1 VLLTGVDELHGE
13 LAEVGGARRRTYR
26 WTEGTPPRD
35 SARHRVRAS
44 VWLVAWCS
52 SLSLFLFLFRALW
65 RFRAA
70 CFQRAVPT
78 PDRRQSVSASVVQ
91 GYELR
96 VQPACRRDREPA
108 QPDGPTRCGCAQ
120 LPSLPLLL
128 FSCELTPGRPARC
141 LAELKADKDG
151 AKEYQDEIDKLNR
164 RKMDLQKNIKKNQE
178 WCDNFDK
185 QIGGVQD
192 KYDHFLD
199 DMVVLYD
206 NACKKHAQGIQ
217 FLMDHFSYHPLFKH
231 WDDDFS
237 AVPFRPKAK

>member
-1 VLLTGVDELHGE
+1 VTHSAPRPWRLIVD
-13 LAEVGGARRRTYR
+13 
-26 WTEGTPPRD
+26 
-35 SARHRVRAS
+35 
-44 VWLVAWCS
+44 
-52 SLSLFLFLFRALW
+52 
-65 RFRAA
+65 
-70 CFQRAVPT
+70 
-78 PDRRQSVSASVVQ
+78 
-91 GYELR
+91 
-96 VQPACRRDREPA
+96 
-108 QPDGPTRCGCAQ
+108 
-120 LPSLPLLL
+120 
-128 FSCELTPGRPARC
+128 
-141 LAELKADKDG
+141 LKADKDG

-185 QIGGVQD
+185 QIGGVQE

-237 AVPFRPKAK
+237 AVPFKPNAK